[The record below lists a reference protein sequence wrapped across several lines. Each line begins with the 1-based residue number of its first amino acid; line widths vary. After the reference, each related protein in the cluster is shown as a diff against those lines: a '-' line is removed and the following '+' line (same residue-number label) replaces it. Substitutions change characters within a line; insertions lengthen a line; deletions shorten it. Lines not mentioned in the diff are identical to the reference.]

1 MIAAVAGLVAVYA
14 VAMLLLRVRASG
26 RWAATHRAALV
37 RSAVDAV
44 VVLALVRAVAPPPGP
59 WSWAWVAAAG
69 AVGVGVAGVVLR
81 WPHLPAGRTLP
92 TAGYV
97 VLGALLV
104 AATV

>member
-1 MIAAVAGLVAVYA
+1 MIAAVAGLAAVYA

-37 RSAVDAV
+37 RPAVDAV
-44 VVLALVRAVAPPPGP
+44 VVLALVPPGP

-81 WPHLPAGRTLP
+81 WPHLPVGRTLP